1 MTALPNRQRGL
12 GVTGWLFVIA
22 IGLFVAIMAMK
33 MVPAYLNFYTLSK
46 ILEDMGRD
54 HELAAF
60 SPRDIRGVFQKR
72 VSVNSVYDLPP
83 KAFKVARD
91 KDGRRVMVLDYS
103 VTQPLAGNVEVVMHF
118 HKEVPVPKR
127 R

>member
-1 MTALPNRQRGL
+1 MTTLPGRQRGL

-22 IGLFVAIMAMK
+22 IGLFVGIMAMK
-33 MVPAYLNFYTLSK
+33 MVPAYLNYYTLSK

-54 HELAAF
+54 PELATY
-60 SPRDIRGVFQKR
+60 STRDIRGSFQKR

-83 KAFKVARD
+83 KAFKVVRGED
-91 KDGRRVMVLDYS
+91 HQRKMVLDYA
-103 VTQPLAGNVEVVMHF
+103 VHEPLTGNVEVVMHF